1 MIKAVKA
8 RRTYN
13 GALGKQQA
21 EMTRNRIL
29 DAARRLLTSGTYSSV
44 KMEDIAQEAGVAYE
58 TVYCIFVTKLR
69 LAQGL
74 IEIGFPHVG
83 DALKLFD
90 QLSPADDPEV
100 ALRTNARVSR
110 LIYEPCA
117 DLLRFMRESGD
128 PGLLARYRE
137 REEQRLKG
145 MIEYGVSAQLERSG
159 RLRAGISPSEALAVI
174 WALSGPDQY
183 IQLVFDR
190 GWTPARYEDWLGD
203 ALVNMLLEPSSEAHE
218 LSRSSRDAGSG
229 ARGR

>member
-1 MIKAVKA
+1 MKAVKA

-13 GALGKQQA
+13 GALRKQQA

-44 KMEDIAQEAGVAYE
+44 TMEDIAQEAGVAYQ
-58 TVYCIFVTKLR
+58 TVYGIFGTKLR

-128 PGLLARYRE
+128 PGLLARYRG
-137 REEQRLKG
+137 REEQRLNG
-145 MIEYGVSAQLERSG
+145 MIQFGVPTLLERSG
-159 RLRAGISPSEALAVI
+159 RLRAGISPSEAVALI
-174 WALSGPDQY
+174 WALSGPDEY
-183 IQLVFDR
+183 TQLVFER
-190 GWTPARYEDWLGD
+190 GWTPSRYEQWLGD
-203 ALVNMLLEPSSEAHE
+203 ALINTLLQP
-218 LSRSSRDAGSG
+218 
-229 ARGR
+229 ARQIRHRRT